1 MKSDL
6 KKQAVKCGY
15 TTTEGLVLTD
25 GKLTPRGKL
34 SVNHDYD
41 VEVCAFSQV
50 DQLLNKAGV
59 YQIFTDDGIPL
70 KVGIATKLRARLR
83 QHARSSQKYLK
94 FKHEGTG
101 VQPSDVRSTRSILAK
116 HLYFDSSIS
125 PAYDLTTEEG
135 RRKFLQAECY
145 LMITYTDSRETAR
158 RLEKLFEAKKMFRYQ
173 GVVVCR

>member
-1 MKSDL
+1 MESDL
-6 KKQAVKCGY
+6 KKQAAQNGY

-41 VEVCAFSQV
+41 AEVCAFSQV
-50 DQLLNKAGV
+50 DQLLNKSGV

-70 KVGIATKLRARLR
+70 KVGIAAKLRARLR
-83 QHARSSQKYLK
+83 QHAKSSQKYLK
-94 FKHEGTG
+94 FKHEGTDI
-101 VQPSDVRSTRSILAK
+101 QPSDVRSTRSILAK
-116 HLYFDSSIS
+116 HLYFDSSIA

-145 LMITYTDSRETAR
+145 LMITYTDSKETAR
-158 RLEKLFEAKKMFRYQ
+158 ELEKLLEAKKIFRYQ
-173 GVVVCR
+173 GAVASK

>member
-1 MKSDL
+1 MQSDL
-6 KKQAVKCGY
+6 RKQATQNGY

-83 QHARSSQKYLK
+83 QHAKSSQKYLK
-94 FKHEGTG
+94 FKHEGTSI
-101 VQPSDVRSTRSILAK
+101 QPSDIRSTRSILAK
-116 HLYFDSSIS
+116 HLFFDSSIA

-135 RRKFLQAECY
+135 RCTFLQAECY
-145 LMITYTDSRETAR
+145 LMITYTDNRETAR
-158 RLEKLFEAKKMFRYQ
+158 ELEKLLEAKKMFRYQ
-173 GVVVCR
+173 GVVVWR

>member
-1 MKSDL
+1 MESDL
-6 KKQAVKCGY
+6 KKQAAQNGY
-15 TTTEGLVLTD
+15 TSTEGLVLTD

-34 SVNHDYD
+34 SVNHNYD

-83 QHARSSQKYLK
+83 QHAKSSQKYLK
-94 FKHEGTG
+94 FKREGTSI
-101 VQPSDVRSTRSILAK
+101 QPSDIRSTRSILAK
-116 HLYFDSSIS
+116 HLFFDSLIA

-135 RRKFLQAECY
+135 RRTFLQAECY
-145 LMITYTDSRETAR
+145 LMITYTDNRETAR
-158 RLEKLFEAKKMFRYQ
+158 ELEKLLEAKKMFRYQ
-173 GVVVCR
+173 GVVVWR

>member
-1 MKSDL
+1 MESDL
-6 KKQAVKCGY
+6 KKQAEQNGY

-41 VEVCAFSQV
+41 VEVCTFSQV

-83 QHARSSQKYLK
+83 QHAKSSQKYLK
-94 FKHEGTG
+94 FKHEGAGT
-101 VQPSDVRSTRSILAK
+101 QPSDVRSTRSILAK
-116 HLYFDSSIS
+116 HLYFDSSIA

-145 LMITYTDSRETAR
+145 LMITYTESRETAR
-158 RLEKLFEAKKMFRYQ
+158 ELEELLEAKKIFRYQ
-173 GVVVCR
+173 GVVASK